1 MMGFFKKK
9 SPPPA
14 PPKPAPSYPTFFP
27 RYHTLV
33 PFFREIRN
41 FSAGVVTR
49 LNDVFTGTFGTV
61 NSDLMGQMDLMRARS
76 RSLMRDNNHAKRFIQ
91 MCATHIVGPNGF
103 LLNVQGR
110 AGGKLNQKV
119 NNVIEDSFYQWAR
132 RGVCEVTGQLSFVAV
147 QELLVKTLVRD
158 GEALV
163 RIIRGPSAGND
174 WGFALQ
180 VLAVDRLDTGLNK
193 RLEYGGIIR
202 MGVELNAVGRPV
214 AYHLKASNP
223 AEVYTGNAL
232 QQKTERVPARDIL
245 HLFLPLEPEQIRGV
259 PWMHTAMDTLNKL
272 GTFHDAALIA
282 ANVGAAKM
290 GFFTSPEGS
299 ALGLADG
306 QDSQGRLMTTVE
318 AGVIDALP
326 AGVSFQSYD
335 PAYPEANYGPFVKA
349 FLQAAASG
357 LGVSYATL
365 ANDLEGVN
373 YSSIRA
379 GVLEERDNW
388 MLLQNWFADA
398 FLSPVYE
405 SWLDYVLLKGL
416 IVPDRRAPL
425 GVKDLPEAKRHVW
438 QGRRWAWVDPQKDIE
453 ATITAINNGLM
464 SRTEAAA
471 QQGRDLYDVW
481 GQLQKEQQDAE
492 ALGLNFFLGKNDV
505 SHTVNDSQDQVS

>member
-1 MMGFFKKK
+1 MGFFRKKQ
-9 SPPPA
+9 PPA
-14 PPKPAPSYPTFFP
+14 PTPQPAPAQPVFFP
-27 RYHTLV
+27 RYHALV
-33 PFFREIRN
+33 PFFRDIRN

-49 LNDVFTGTFGTV
+49 LNDVFSGSFGTV

-110 AGGKLNQKV
+110 RGGKLKQTT
-119 NNVIEDSFYQWAR
+119 NNLIEDSFYAWAR
-132 RGVCEVTGQLSFVAV
+132 RGVCESTGHLSFVGV
-147 QELLVKTLVRD
+147 QELLGKTLVRD

-163 RIIRGPSAGND
+163 KKINGPAAGND
-174 WGFALQ
+174 WHFALQ
-180 VLAVDRLDTGLNK
+180 VLAVDRLDTGMNK
-193 RLEYGGIIR
+193 RLEDGNIIK
-202 MGVELNAVGRPV
+202 MGVELSPVGKPV
-214 AYHLKASNP
+214 AYHIKASNP
-223 AEVYTGNAL
+223 AEVYTGNSL
-232 QQKTERVPARDIL
+232 QQKTQRVPAKEIL
-245 HLFLPLEPEQIRGV
+245 HIFLPLEPEQVRGV
-259 PWMHTAMDTLNKL
+259 PWMHTAMETLQKL

-290 GFFTSPEGS
+290 GFFTTAEGS
-299 ALGLADG
+299 SLGLADS

-318 AGVIDALP
+318 AGVIDTLP
-326 AGVSFQSYD
+326 VGTTFQSFD
-335 PAYPEANYGPFVKA
+335 PTYPEANYGPFVKS

-388 MLLQNWFADA
+388 MLLQNWFADV
-398 FLSPVYE
+398 FLTPVYE
-405 SWLDYVLLKGL
+405 AWLDMAILKGL
-416 IVPDRRAPL
+416 IVSDRGIPL
-425 GVKDLPEAKRHVW
+425 SIRDKGEAMRHVW
-438 QGRRWAWVDPQKDIE
+438 QGRRWAWVDPLKDIE
-453 ATITAINNGLM
+453 ATIAAINNGLM

-481 GQLQKEQQDAE
+481 AQLQKEQDDAS
-492 ALGLNFFLGKNDV
+492 ALGLNFSLGQNGV
-505 SHTVNDSQDQVS
+505 SNTVNENQDNIP

>member
-1 MMGFFKKK
+1 MGFFKKK
-9 SPPPA
+9 SEPA
-14 PPKPAPSYPTFFP
+14 PRPAPQPVPFFP
-27 RYHTLV
+27 RYHALV

-49 LNDVFTGTFGTV
+49 LNEVFTGSYGTV
-61 NSDLMGQMDLMRARS
+61 NSDLMGQLDLMRARS

-110 AGGKLNQKV
+110 RGGKLNQKT
-119 NNVIEDSFYQWAR
+119 NDLIEEHFYAWAR
-132 RGVCEVTGQLSFVAV
+132 RGVCESTGHLSFVGV

-163 RIIRGPSAGND
+163 KKINGPAAGND
-174 WGFALQ
+174 WHFALQ
-180 VLAVDRLDTGLNK
+180 VLAVDRLDTGKSK
-193 RLEYGGIIR
+193 RLENGNIIK
-202 MGVELNAVGRPV
+202 MGVELSPVGKPV
-214 AYHLKASNP
+214 AYHIKASNP

-232 QQKTERVPARDIL
+232 QQQTQRVPAEEIL
-245 HLFLPLEPEQIRGV
+245 HIFLPLEPEQVRGV
-259 PWMHTAMDTLNKL
+259 PWMHTAMETLQKL

-290 GFFTSPEGS
+290 GFFTTAEGS

-306 QDSQGRLMTTVE
+306 QDAQGRLMMTQE
-318 AGVIDALP
+318 AGVFDSLP
-326 AGVSFQSYD
+326 AGVSFQSYE
-335 PAYPEANYGPFVKA
+335 PAYPEANYGPFVKS

-388 MLLQNWFADA
+388 MLLQNWFADV
-398 FLSPVYE
+398 FLTPVYE
-405 SWLDYVLLKGL
+405 AWLNMAILKGL
-416 IVPDRRAPL
+416 IVNDRGVPL
-425 GVKDLPEAKRHVW
+425 SIRDKGEAMRHVW
-438 QGRRWAWVDPQKDIE
+438 QGRRWAWVDPLKDIE
-453 ATITAINNGLM
+453 ATIAAINNGLM

-481 GQLQKEQQDAE
+481 AQLQKEQDDAS
-492 ALGLNFFLGKNDV
+492 ALGLNFSLGQNAV
-505 SHTVNDSQDQVS
+505 SNTVNENQDNIP

>member
-1 MMGFFKKK
+1 MGFFKKK
-9 SPPPA
+9 SEPA
-14 PPKPAPSYPTFFP
+14 PRPAPQPLPFFP
-27 RYHTLV
+27 RYHALV

-49 LNDVFTGTFGTV
+49 LNEVFTGSYGTV
-61 NSDLMGQMDLMRARS
+61 NSDLMGQLDLMRARS

-110 AGGKLNQKV
+110 RGGKLNQKT
-119 NNVIEDSFYQWAR
+119 NDLIEEHFYTWAR
-132 RGVCEVTGQLSFVAV
+132 RGVCESTGHLSFVGV

-163 RIIRGPSAGND
+163 KKINGPAAGND
-174 WGFALQ
+174 WHFALQ
-180 VLAVDRLDTGLNK
+180 VLAVDRLDTGMNK
-193 RLEYGGIIR
+193 RLEDGGIIK
-202 MGVELNAVGRPV
+202 MGVELSPVGRPV
-214 AYHLKASNP
+214 AYHIKASNP
-223 AEVYTGNAL
+223 AEAYTGNSL
-232 QQKTERVPARDIL
+232 QQKTQRVPAKEIL
-245 HLFLPLEPEQIRGV
+245 HIFLPLEPEQVRGV
-259 PWMHTAMDTLNKL
+259 PWMHTAMETLQKL

-290 GFFTSPEGS
+290 GFFTSADDGLKS
-299 ALGLADG
+299 LADG
-306 QDSQGRLMTTVE
+306 QDAQGRLMMTQE
-318 AGVIDALP
+318 AGVFDSLP
-326 AGVSFQSYD
+326 AGVSFQSYE
-335 PAYPEANYGPFVKA
+335 PAYPEANYGPFVKS

-388 MLLQNWFADA
+388 MLLQNWFADV
-398 FLSPVYE
+398 FLTPVYE
-405 SWLDYVLLKGL
+405 AWLNMAILKGL
-416 IVPDRRAPL
+416 IVNDRGVPL
-425 GVKDLPEAKRHVW
+425 SIRDKGEAMRHVW
-438 QGRRWAWVDPQKDIE
+438 QGRRWAWVDPLKDIE
-453 ATITAINNGLM
+453 ATIAAINNGLM

-481 GQLQKEQQDAE
+481 AQLQKEQDDAS
-492 ALGLNFFLGKNDV
+492 ALGLNFSLGQNAV
-505 SHTVNDSQDQVS
+505 SNTVNENQDNIP

>member
-1 MMGFFKKK
+1 MLGFFKKK
-9 SPPPA
+9 QQPTRTPQPA
-14 PPKPAPSYPTFFP
+14 PAQPVFFP
-27 RYHTLV
+27 RYHALV

-49 LNDVFTGTFGTV
+49 LNDVFTGSFGTV
-61 NSDLMGQMDLMRARS
+61 NSDLMGQLELMRARS

-110 AGGKLNQKV
+110 RGGKLNQKT
-119 NNVIEDSFYQWAR
+119 NDLIEDSFYKWAR
-132 RGVCEVTGQLSFVAV
+132 RGVCESTGHLSFVGV

-158 GEALV
+158 GEAIV
-163 RIIRGPSAGND
+163 KKIKGTAAGNAWD
-174 WGFALQ
+174 FALQ

-193 RLEYGGIIR
+193 RLDNGGIIK

-214 AYHLKASNP
+214 AYHFKGSNP

-232 QQKTERVPARDIL
+232 QQKTERIPADQIL
-245 HLFLPLEPEQIRGV
+245 HIFLPLEPEQVRGV
-259 PWMHTAMDTLNKL
+259 PWMHTAMETLQKL

-290 GFFTSPEGS
+290 GFFTTAEGS
-299 ALGLADG
+299 SLGLADS

-318 AGVIDALP
+318 AGVIDSLP
-326 AGVSFQSYD
+326 AGTTFQSFD
-335 PAYPEANYGPFVKA
+335 PTYPEANYGPFVKS

-388 MLLQNWFADA
+388 MLLQNWFAEA
-398 FLSPVYE
+398 FLIPVYE
-405 SWLDYVLLKGL
+405 AWLDIAILKGL
-416 IVPDRRAPL
+416 ILSDRGIPL
-425 GVKDLPEAKRHVW
+425 SVRDRGEAMRHVW
-438 QGRRWAWVDPQKDIE
+438 QGRRWAWVDPLKDIE
-453 ATITAINNGLM
+453 ATIAAINNGLM

-481 GQLQKEQQDAE
+481 AQLQKEQDDAKS
-492 ALGLNFFLGKNDV
+492 LGLNFSLGKGV
-505 SHTVNDSQDQVS
+505 AQGTVEPQQDNTP

>member
-1 MMGFFKKK
+1 MGFFRKKQ
-9 SPPPA
+9 PPA
-14 PPKPAPSYPTFFP
+14 PTPQPAPAQPVFFP
-27 RYHTLV
+27 RYHALV
-33 PFFREIRN
+33 PFFRDIRN

-49 LNDVFTGTFGTV
+49 LNDVFSGSFGTV

-110 AGGKLNQKV
+110 RGGKLKQTT
-119 NNVIEDSFYQWAR
+119 NNLIEDSFYAWAR
-132 RGVCEVTGQLSFVAV
+132 RGVCESTGHLSFVGV

-163 RIIRGPSAGND
+163 KKINGPEAGND
-174 WGFALQ
+174 WHFALQ
-180 VLAVDRLDTGLNK
+180 VLAVDRLDTGMNK
-193 RLEYGGIIR
+193 RLEDGNIIK
-202 MGVELNAVGRPV
+202 MGVELSPVGRPV
-214 AYHLKASNP
+214 AYHIKASNP
-223 AEVYTGNAL
+223 AEVYTGNSL
-232 QQKTERVPARDIL
+232 QQKTQRVPAKEIL
-245 HLFLPLEPEQIRGV
+245 HIFLPLEPEQVRGV
-259 PWMHTAMDTLNKL
+259 PWMHTAMETLQKL

-290 GFFTSPEGS
+290 GFFTTAEGS
-299 ALGLADG
+299 SLGLADS

-318 AGVIDALP
+318 AGVIDTLP
-326 AGVSFQSYD
+326 VGTTFQSFD
-335 PAYPEANYGPFVKA
+335 PTYPEANYGPFVKS

-388 MLLQNWFADA
+388 MLLQNWFADV
-398 FLSPVYE
+398 FLTPVYE
-405 SWLDYVLLKGL
+405 AWLDMAILKGL
-416 IVPDRRAPL
+416 IVSDRGIPL
-425 GVKDLPEAKRHVW
+425 SIRDKGEAMRHVW
-438 QGRRWAWVDPQKDIE
+438 QGRRWAWVDPLKDIE
-453 ATITAINNGLM
+453 ATIAAINNGLM

-481 GQLQKEQQDAE
+481 AQLQKEQDDAS
-492 ALGLNFFLGKNDV
+492 ALGLNFSLGQNGV
-505 SHTVNDSQDQVS
+505 SNTVNENQDNIP